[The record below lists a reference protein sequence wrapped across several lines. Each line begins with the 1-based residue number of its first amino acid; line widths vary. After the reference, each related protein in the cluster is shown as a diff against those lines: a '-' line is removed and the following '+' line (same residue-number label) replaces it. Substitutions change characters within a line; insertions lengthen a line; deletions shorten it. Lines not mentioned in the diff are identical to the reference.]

1 MVGKRLCHYTNVIYL
16 KARFG
21 KGSIHSDRY
30 RYIEM
35 RGYNPYAV
43 KLLALA
49 LFIVP
54 LLRKGV
60 TPQQI
65 QRWEYL
71 YGFQCEN
78 LCKIHSA

>member
-54 LLRKGV
+54 LLRKGGIAV
-60 TPQQI
+60 ANGQPA
-65 QRWEYL
+65 
-71 YGFQCEN
+71 
-78 LCKIHSA
+78 SAQGEIDV